1 MSSPFQKAFSKKRGR
16 LIAKPISTLKSKGI
30 VKNPKASKPSKET
43 PLTQK
48 GVVTL
53 SEKDL
58 KKIKSASSQP
68 SKEISYEGQGGK
80 DYENRPEDAI
90 NPEGQGGIDYESKDY
105 KKKTE
110 SPLGSYANPAGMQYV
125 SNKADFQRLQNDI
138 VSGYKASKG
147 KDKQK
152 EKNLFSSMSNQD
164 YSLDY

>member
-1 MSSPFQKAFSKKRGR
+1 MSSPFQEKFS
-16 LIAKPISTLKSKGI
+16 AKSPFGK
-30 VKNPKASKPSKET
+30 
-43 PLTQK
+43 K

-53 SEKDL
+53 SEEDL
-58 KKIKSASSQP
+58 KKIKSASSEP
-68 SKEISYEGQGGK
+68 AKEISYEGQGGK

-90 NPEGQGGIDYESKDY
+90 NPEGQGGIDYESEDY

-152 EKNLFSSMSNQD
+152 EKNLFPSMSNQD
-164 YSLDY
+164 YSVGYEFKPKSYINKSKP